1 MNAVHQLTPSFAPRD
16 AIGNHILHAQAVLRE
31 MGLRSEIYVAD
42 AWREVAHLTTPF
54 REMPAAEPGTWLLYH
69 ASTGS
74 PIADFLRERP
84 EPTLLDYHN
93 ITPAS
98 LFGPWEPHVGVELQ
112 AARRQL
118 AELAPHTELAL
129 ADSSYNEEELI
140 ALRYRRT
147 AVVPIL
153 FETSSFDHD
162 VDPRAVDRLRS
173 GAKGATWL
181 FVSRI
186 APNKAHHDL
195 IKAFAVYRR
204 VYDQHAHLRIVG
216 TSASHAYLTA
226 LEALRSAL
234 QLDDAIT
241 FAGTVSDADKAAHFA
256 AADVYVSTSDHE
268 GFGVTLLEAMHHGVP
283 VVAYGSTA
291 VPETMGDGGIC
302 LPSKEPSTV
311 AAAVHRVLTDAS
323 VRAAVVAAGHR
334 RVAAFDLAITRDT
347 FQRAIES
354 VVEAGPS

>member
-1 MNAVHQLTPSFAPRD
+1 MTAVHQFTPSFAPRD
-16 AIGNHILHAQAVLRE
+16 AIGNHILHAQSVLRE
-31 MGLRSEIYVAD
+31 MGLRSEIYVGD

-54 REMPAAEPGTWLLYH
+54 RELSVQPGEPTWLLYH

-84 EPTLLDYHN
+84 EPKLLDYHN

-118 AELAPHTELAL
+118 AELAPCTELAM
-129 ADSSYNEEELI
+129 ADSSYNEAELV
-140 ALRYRRT
+140 ALRYLRT

-153 FETSSFDHD
+153 FDQASFAEAI
-162 VDPRAVDRLRS
+162 DPRTLDRLRS
-173 GAKGATWL
+173 ASRGAVWL

-195 IKAFAVYRR
+195 INAFAVYRR
-204 VYDQHAHLRIVG
+204 VYDQHATLRIVG
-216 TSASHAYLTA
+216 GSASHAYLTA
-226 LEALRSAL
+226 LEQHRSAL
-234 QLDDAIT
+234 QLDDAIVFT
-241 FAGTVSDADKAAHFA
+241 GNVSDQEKAAHFE

-268 GFGVTLLEAMHHGVP
+268 GFGVTLLEAMHHELP

-291 VPETMGDGGIC
+291 VPETMGDGGLC
-302 LPSKEPSTV
+302 LDSKDASRV
-311 AAAVHRVLTDAS
+311 AAAVHRVLTDDVLRTAL
-323 VRAAVVAAGHR
+323 VAAGKR
-334 RVAAFDLAITRDT
+334 RLAAFDLSVTRERLREVIT
-347 FQRAIES
+347 S
-354 VVEAGPS
+354 VVT